1 MLIRIFSILLTFT
14 VLASPSALAKLEV
27 ISVLVDG
34 VGSTKA
40 EAVSDGLV
48 QAISQVNGAE
58 VAAHTMSSLREQ
70 SSVGPG
76 GQNYA
81 LDEAYQKD
89 ITSKTSGVVQG
100 WTVQSEKQ
108 EPAVSNLWVVTLTVR
123 VSKYD
128 TSQQLSRLRMAVGEF
143 RISDAGDQ
151 RELEV
156 FEKAFS
162 RKLQDYL
169 TQTRKF
175 AMLDREFLD
184 DQSGELG
191 LIASGAFQTAELA
204 RIGNRV
210 GTDYLIVGEVESA
223 RSETEKRVMKTTGQE
238 ITTRNAM
245 GRVSYRIIDVATTQV
260 KFSDSVTG
268 MVASNSL
275 GDAARQAA
283 SSAGEKILN
292 AIFPIR
298 VVSLTGSSAV
308 LAQGGGTLKNGDLY
322 KLVQLGSRIV
332 DPYTKES
339 LGREEMVIG
348 RIQITDVQSRS
359 SSAKVVRL
367 DVEFTPD
374 QPLPLLIARPESKV
388 SNEQEAAKAVEE
400 VAAEGKAKVDKLLQ
414 DSDEDW

>member
-156 FEKAFS
+156 FEKSFS